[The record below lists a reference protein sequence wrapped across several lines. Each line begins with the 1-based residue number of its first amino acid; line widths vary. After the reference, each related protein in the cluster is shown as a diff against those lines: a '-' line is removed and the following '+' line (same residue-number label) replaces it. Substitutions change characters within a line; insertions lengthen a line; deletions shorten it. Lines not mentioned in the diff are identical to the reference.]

1 MICNLSKRRFPLV
14 VLGVLFCSAALF
26 IGGVQADPADSEEGT
41 VPLDG
46 DSAAMRIDSELFF
59 SPYSFK
65 VDIVIDAGD
74 LGRYRFLEDME
85 TRRIPPRVRIRRA
98 LVQLL
103 NDVEKEVGRP
113 LLILSGY
120 RSEQHQFYLWAKWL
134 KDNPAKVHA
143 LNREDHRTWAA
154 WIEASQKLRGC
165 PPLATKHQTGDAV
178 TFYWGDLH
186 RDSRGERADYAERIR
201 ELGGEE
207 KYSAEDR
214 RRFNIPRGDNAL
226 FEVIAYEKGEDVSLE
241 NPKGHPCFRVVY
253 RPSET
258 PRMPRSEDVGV
269 RERDDRR
276 DKTPRTYKK
285 GDILLIAVDDYNY
298 LGEVMEDTRPRARA
312 VEVWLFVDK
321 IREEV
326 RKRKEIDNEFS
337 IDEFSINEISGVRPK
352 PEAGWGKAKVILEYY
367 NGKEWKY
374 SKDVRVYREFYL
386 LPRSVRGEP
395 RLGFD
400 QVRFP
405 IAAH

>member
-14 VLGVLFCSAALF
+14 VLSVLFCFAALF

-59 SPYSFK
+59 RPYSFRA
-65 VDIVIDAGD
+65 DIVIDAGD
-74 LGRYRFLEDME
+74 LGRYRFSEDME
-85 TRRIPPRVRIRRA
+85 TRRIPRRVRIRRA

-120 RSEQHQFYLWAKWL
+120 RSEQHQIYLWAKWL
-134 KDNPAKVHA
+134 KDNPAKVRA
-143 LNREDHRTWAA
+143 LNREDHRTWTA
-154 WIEASQKLRGC
+154 WIEASQELRGC
-165 PPLATKHQTGDAV
+165 PPLATKHQIGDAV

-186 RDSRGERADYAERIR
+186 RDSRRERADYAERIR

-226 FEVIAYEKGEDVSLE
+226 FKVTAYEKGEDVSLE

-269 RERDDRR
+269 RESDDRR

-285 GDILLIAVDDYNY
+285 GDILLITVDDYNY

-312 VEVWLFVDK
+312 VEVWLFVAK
-321 IREEV
+321 IRKEV
-326 RKRKEIDNEFS
+326 G
-337 IDEFSINEISGVRPK
+337 DEVSINEISGVRPK
-352 PEAGWGKAKVILEYY
+352 PEAGWGEAKVILEYY

-374 SKDVRVYREFYL
+374 SKDVWVYREFYL
-386 LPRSVRGEP
+386 LPRSVRGEH

-405 IAAH
+405 IAVH